1 MINPINVNMNAD
13 KIVHLI
19 NDCMNINVDVQL
31 IVHINVNVNFYINIH
46 IIYMTLY
53 IWVKILLHSNV
64 PESAILSASCKFFQK
79 LNHFFH
85 LVLVKYTH

>member
-53 IWVKILLHSNV
+53 IWVKILLHSIFYLSMSQNHQY
-64 PESAILSASCKFFQK
+64 SQRLGIL
-79 LNHFFH
+79 
-85 LVLVKYTH
+85 